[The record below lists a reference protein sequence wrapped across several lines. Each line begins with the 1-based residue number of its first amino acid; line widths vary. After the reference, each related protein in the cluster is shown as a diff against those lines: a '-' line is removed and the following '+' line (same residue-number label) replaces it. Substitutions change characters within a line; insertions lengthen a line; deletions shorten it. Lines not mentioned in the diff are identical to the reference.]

1 MPSRTRN
8 LFLGLMSF
16 PERFV
21 LMATVTKSK
30 RWKILSFRRPTE
42 APRRNFCIEKAKRGG
57 AMRRDLL
64 TMTGTSLAL
73 GLIVWSFWGNP
84 VRSPLHLQTVQSIPP
99 AVELASQGS
108 FMRAER

>member
-1 MPSRTRN
+1 MPSQTRN

-16 PERFV
+16 RERFV
-21 LMATVTKSK
+21 LMATATKSK

-73 GLIVWSFWGNP
+73 GLIVWAFWGNP
-84 VRSPLHLQTVQSIPP
+84 VRSPLHLQTVQSIAP
-99 AVELASQGS
+99 AVGLPLQRRS
-108 FMRAER
+108 M

>member
-1 MPSRTRN
+1 MNALSD
-8 LFLGLMSF
+8 LMSF

-21 LMATVTKSK
+21 VTATATKSK

-42 APRRNFCIEKAKRGG
+42 APRRNFCIGKAKRGG

-84 VRSPLHLQTVQSIPP
+84 GRSPPHLQTVQSIPP
-99 AVELASQGS
+99 SVELASQS
-108 FMRAER
+108 SPSMRAER